1 MAKDDIKWFPR
12 IQVAKWNPE
21 TVAAA
26 TKEFGHE
33 PGFDELMQFTG
44 TPDDMAY
51 DEGNELTTAGLTA
64 ITGLLLGL
72 GGQAFSSTT
81 QAAIGVGATNTAF
94 ALGNTQLAGDGNST
108 TAWYQNVDATPSR
121 TAGAMSASAT
131 FQSGNGNFA
140 WNEWGWVTATSTIT
154 AGNAIA
160 ALSAG
165 TEVLW
170 NRKVPAGGL
179 GTKVSGAVWTL
190 SSTITLT

>member
-12 IQVAKWNPE
+12 IEVAKWNPE

-44 TPDDMAY
+44 TPDDLEY
-51 DEGNELTTAGLTA
+51 NEGNELTTVGLSA

-94 ALGNTQLAGDGNST
+94 ALGNTALAGDGSST
-108 TAWYQNVDATPSR
+108 TAWYQTVDATPSR
-121 TAGAMSASAT
+121 VNGVMSAAAT
-131 FQSGNGNFA
+131 FASGNANFA
-140 WNEWGWVTATSTIT
+140 WNEWGWVTATSAIT
-154 AGNAIA
+154 PGATLASI
-160 ALSAG
+160 SAG

-170 NRKVPAGGL
+170 NRKVASL
-179 GTKVSGAVWTL
+179 GTKVVGAVWTL

>member
-12 IQVAKWNPE
+12 IQVSKWNPE

-51 DEGNELTTAGLTA
+51 SEGNELTTAGLTA

-81 QAAIGVGATNTAF
+81 QAAIGVGNSSTAF
-94 ALGNTQLAGDGNST
+94 SLGDTALLG
-108 TAWYQNVDATPSR
+108 TAYYQTVDATPSR
-121 TAGAMSASAT
+121 TAGAMSAAAT
-131 FQSGNGNFA
+131 FTSGNANFA
-140 WNEWGWVTATSTIT
+140 WNEWGWVTATSAIT
-154 AGNAIA
+154 PGATLASI
-160 ALSAG
+160 SAG